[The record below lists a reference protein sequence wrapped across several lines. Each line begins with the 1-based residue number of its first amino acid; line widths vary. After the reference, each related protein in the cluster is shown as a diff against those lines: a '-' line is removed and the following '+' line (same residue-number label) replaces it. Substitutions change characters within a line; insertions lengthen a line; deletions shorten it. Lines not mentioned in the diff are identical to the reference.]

1 MTILNPS
8 HLKQLGLTAL
18 SCALAACSPG
28 TPPATQLAA
37 DLVLSNAK
45 VYTVDEQQPWAEA
58 VAVKDGKIVFVGS
71 NQDAKQWLGD
81 DTQQQDLAG
90 KMLLPG
96 FIDSHAHPAA
106 GGAFVR
112 SLSLDTYANPEDWV
126 KAVAGYA
133 AANPE
138 SPILFGYGFL
148 ASAFGPEG
156 PTAALLD
163 QAVADK
169 PVFIMDEGFHGGW
182 ANTKAMQLLGINKD
196 TPDIMP
202 GFSYYK
208 RDAQGSPTGYFLEDA
223 ATAAMDKLDVIN
235 ADSVAL
241 GTADVFDI
249 MNSYGI
255 TAVFDA
261 GALSVGDIQIDMLD
275 KLYEQGDF
283 TVRMVGSHAAM
294 TPEGYDT
301 AIAQVLE
308 KRKNT
313 KRPLYHINTLKIMD
327 DGTIEGRTAGMFE
340 DYQGEPGN
348 KGTHV
353 FTQAQMDHMVTEATA
368 NNVDVHIH
376 SLGERA
382 IADALNAIE
391 VAKKAYPNSTSRH
404 AICHVQV
411 IRDQEIKRFAEL
423 GVTVQSTP
431 LWASYDDFGEQFVS
445 KDQFN
450 RYFRFNSFKQAG
462 IKMAFGSDYP
472 ATGAGTLGMSPLFN
486 MEIGHTR
493 QSAGEPNAKV
503 QPNIKERLDLATL
516 IRGYTIEGAYQ
527 MHMEDSIGSITV
539 GKFADFVVLE
549 DNIFEVATH
558 EIHKIKVAQTYLG
571 GKVVYPAAK

>member
-1 MTILNPS
+1 MSVLNS
-8 HLKQLGLTAL
+8 RFIKQLGLTAL
-18 SCALAACSPG
+18 SAALAACSPG
-28 TPPATQLAA
+28 SPPASQAKA
-37 DLVLSNAK
+37 DLILNNAK

-71 NQDAKQWLGD
+71 NQEVQQWAGD
-81 DTQQQDLAG
+81 NTQLQDLAG

-106 GGAFVR
+106 GGAYVR
-112 SLSLDTYANPEDWV
+112 SLSLDTYATPKDWV
-126 KAVAGYA
+126 KAVADYA
-133 AANPE
+133 AANPDA
-138 SPILFGYGFL
+138 PVLFGYGFL

-156 PTAALLD
+156 PTAAQLD
-163 QAVADK
+163 SVVADR

-182 ANTKAMQLLGINKD
+182 ANSKAMQVLGINKN
-196 TPDIMP
+196 TPDITP

-208 RDAQGSPTGYFLEDA
+208 RDAQGNPTGYFLEDA
-223 ATAAMDKLDVIN
+223 ASAAVDALNIIN
-235 ADSVAL
+235 PDSVAL

-261 GALSVGDIQIDMLD
+261 GALSIDDIQIEVLD
-275 KLYEQGDF
+275 KLYEQGEF

-294 TPEGYDT
+294 TPESYNT
-301 AIAQVLE
+301 AIE
-308 KRKNT
+308 KTVAKRNAS
-313 KRPLYHINTLKIMD
+313 KRPMYHINTLKIMD

-353 FTQAQMDHMVTEATA
+353 FSQAQMDHMVTEATA
-368 NNVDVHIH
+368 KDIDVHIH
-376 SLGERA
+376 ALGERA

-391 VAKKAYPNSTSRH
+391 AAKKAHPNSSSRH

-445 KDQFN
+445 ADQFN
-450 RYFRFNSFKQAG
+450 RYFRFNTLKEAG
-462 IKMAFGSDYP
+462 VKMAFGSDYP

-486 MEIGHTR
+486 IEIGHTR
-493 QSAGEPNAKV
+493 QSAGEPNAKI
-503 QPNIKERLDLATL
+503 QPNINERLDIATL
-516 IRGYTIEGAYQ
+516 IRGYTINGAYQ
-527 MHMEDSIGSITV
+527 MHMEDQIGSISV
-539 GKFADFVVLE
+539 GKLADFVVLA
-549 DNIFEVATH
+549 DNIFEVDPYQ
-558 EIHKIKVAQTYLG
+558 IHKVAVSQTYLG
-571 GKVVYPAAK
+571 GKLVYSQP